1 MGPHSFSCCPR
12 RLLLPIA
19 LLSALVGV
27 WSGPS
32 ARGQFTG
39 GLLAFSL
46 RLEESNRR
54 PSVVLPSFPA
64 PPALAPPTVAVTRR
78 LDGPDFAASTL
89 RRPFLFLPLVQ
100 VGLATE
106 PTARPSPLLPLL
118 PTPARRPGVPGF
130 ALPPEPASFAYA
142 FPSGPRE
149 PSRPPEGIR
158 LVDRYASHTVTFTGG
173 TMSLPR
179 TVGLSLGSV
188 RPARGTGPR

>member
-1 MGPHSFSCCPR
+1 MGPHLSSSHHQ
-12 RLLLPIA
+12 RLLPALA
-19 LLSALVGV
+19 LLSALTTA
-27 WSGPS
+27 WSAPS

-46 RLEESNRR
+46 RLEESARR
-54 PSVVLPSFPA
+54 PSAVLPSFPA
-64 PPALAPPTVAVTRR
+64 PPTLAPPIVAVTRR

-100 VGLATE
+100 VGLAAE
-106 PTARPSPLLPLL
+106 PTARPAPHLPLL
-118 PTPARRPGVPGF
+118 PTPARRPGAPGF
-130 ALPPEPASFAYA
+130 ALPPEPAAFAYV

-149 PSRPPEGIR
+149 PSRRPEGIR
-158 LVDRYASHTVTFTGG
+158 LVDRYAGHTVTFTGG

-188 RPARGTGPR
+188 RPVRGTGPR